1 MTKKTPKNTKISR
14 KSPKNKK
21 TDAKKHA
28 LPVHFRHFFI
38 KHALVN
44 QLKPKYF
51 TKKTPKNIQKSEKK
65 QRKSQKNIEKNVK
78 KFERRTKISKNARQK
93 NIHLKIP

>member
-21 TDAKKHA
+21 TDANKDA

-38 KHALVN
+38 KHAPVE

-65 QRKSQKNIEKNVK
+65 QQKTIKRYKKKLK

>member
-1 MTKKTPKNTKISR
+1 MTKKTPKNKKNSK

-21 TDAKKHA
+21 TNANKDA

-38 KHALVN
+38 KHALVE

-51 TKKTPKNIQKSEKK
+51 TKKTPKKFKK
-65 QRKSQKNIEKNVK
+65 VK
-78 KFERRTKISKNARQK
+78 KNNKK
-93 NIHLKIP
+93 P